1 MPTSRSTR
9 SPASIRPEP
18 DRGPGPAGRVP
29 PEPGSAA
36 GAVAGDGAGIEDG
49 AGAGTGGGGVEA
61 RTTGAWPDRSRG
73 ARILGIDP
81 GSRVTGYGVIEV
93 VPGRNRH
100 VASGCIRVA
109 GDDMAGR
116 LRRIVEGLREV
127 SARYAPS
134 ELAIE
139 RVFVNRNAES
149 ALKLGQARGAALVA
163 MPDIPVFEY
172 AATRVKQA
180 TTGSGKAS
188 KSQVQSMVRVL
199 LSLPETPPADEA
211 DALAVALC
219 HANSRDM
226 LARTRPDLRP

>member
-1 MPTSRSTR
+1 MPG
-9 SPASIRPEP
+9 PEP
-18 DRGPGPAGRVP
+18 GPGARPGGRAPPGPGRGPGP
-29 PEPGSAA
+29 EP
-36 GAVAGDGAGIEDG
+36 G
-49 AGAGTGGGGVEA
+49 AGARIGARAGVPTAGSKGT
-61 RTTGAWPDRSRG
+61 
-73 ARILGIDP
+73 RILGIDP

-93 VPGRNRH
+93 VPTGSRH

-116 LRRIVEGLREV
+116 LRRIVDGLREV
-127 SARYAPS
+127 STRYAPS

-199 LSLPETPPADEA
+199 LSLAGTPPADEA

-219 HANSRDM
+219 HAHSRDV
-226 LARTRPDLRP
+226 LARTRPPDRGP

>member
-1 MPTSRSTR
+1 MPTFRSTR
-9 SPASIRPEP
+9 SPASSRPEP
-18 DRGPGPAGRVP
+18 GSGPAGRAP
-29 PEPGSAA
+29 PGLGSEA
-36 GAVAGDGAGIEDG
+36 GGEAGTGAGIG
-49 AGAGTGGGGVEA
+49 RGAGT
-61 RTTGAWPDRSRG
+61 RTETRPAGARG

-211 DALAVALC
+211 DALAIALC

-226 LARTRPDLRP
+226 LARTRPGRHS

>member
-18 DRGPGPAGRVP
+18 DRGSGPAGRAP
-29 PEPGSAA
+29 PEPGSDI

-49 AGAGTGGGGVEA
+49 AGAGIGGGGVEA
-61 RTTGAWPDRSRG
+61 RTGPRPAGSRG

>member
-1 MPTSRSTR
+1 MP
-9 SPASIRPEP
+9 E
-18 DRGPGPAGRVP
+18 
-29 PEPGSAA
+29 PEPGP
-36 GAVAGDGAGIEDG
+36 GARPGGSTPPGPEPGAGSGPG
-49 AGAGTGGGGVEA
+49 AGARIGA
-61 RTTGAWPDRSRG
+61 RIGARAWLPTARSRG
-73 ARILGIDP
+73 TRILGIDP
-81 GSRVTGYGVIEV
+81 GSRVTGYGVIES
-93 VPGRNRH
+93 VPAGSRH
-100 VASGCIRVA
+100 VASGCIRVE

-116 LRRIVEGLREV
+116 LRRIVDGLREV

-139 RVFVNRNAES
+139 RIFVNRNAES

-199 LSLPETPPADEA
+199 LSLPGTPPADEA

-219 HANSRDM
+219 HAHSRDL
-226 LARTRPDLRP
+226 LARTRPDRGP

>member
-9 SPASIRPEP
+9 SPASTRPEP
-18 DRGPGPAGRVP
+18 DRGAGPAGRAP
-29 PEPGSAA
+29 PEPGSDI
-36 GAVAGDGAGIEDG
+36 GAVAGIEDG
-49 AGAGTGGGGVEA
+49 AGAGIGGGGVET
-61 RTTGAWPDRSRG
+61 RTGARPAGSRG

>member
-1 MPTSRSTR
+1 MPTFRSTR
-9 SPASIRPEP
+9 SPASSRPEP
-18 DRGPGPAGRVP
+18 GAGPAGRAP
-29 PEPGSAA
+29 PGLGPEA
-36 GAVAGDGAGIEDG
+36 GGEAGTGAGIG
-49 AGAGTGGGGVEA
+49 RGAGT
-61 RTTGAWPDRSRG
+61 RTETRPAGARG

-127 SARYAPS
+127 SARYAPN

-180 TTGSGKAS
+180 TTGSGRAS

-226 LARTRPDLRP
+226 LARTRPDRPS

>member
-1 MPTSRSTR
+1 MS
-9 SPASIRPEP
+9 
-18 DRGPGPAGRVP
+18 
-29 PEPGSAA
+29 
-36 GAVAGDGAGIEDG
+36 
-49 AGAGTGGGGVEA
+49 
-61 RTTGAWPDRSRG
+61 G

-81 GSRVTGYGVIEV
+81 GSRITGYGVIEAL
-93 VPGRNRH
+93 PAGNRH

-109 GDDMAGR
+109 GEDMTER

-127 SARYAPS
+127 SERYAPG

-139 RVFVNRNAES
+139 RVFVARNAES

-163 MPDIPVFEY
+163 VPHIPVFEY

-188 KSQVQSMVRVL
+188 KHQVQHMVRVL
-199 LSLPETPPADEA
+199 LSLPEAPPPDEA

-219 HANSRDM
+219 HAHSRD
-226 LARTRPDLRP
+226 LVRRIGAERHR

>member
-1 MPTSRSTR
+1 MR
-9 SPASIRPEP
+9 A
-18 DRGPGPAGRVP
+18 
-29 PEPGSAA
+29 
-36 GAVAGDGAGIEDG
+36 
-49 AGAGTGGGGVEA
+49 
-61 RTTGAWPDRSRG
+61 

-81 GSRVTGYGVIEV
+81 GSRVTGYGVIEA
-93 VPGRNRH
+93 VPAGNRH
-100 VASGCIRVA
+100 VASGCIRV
-109 GDDMAGR
+109 GDDDMAAR

-127 SARYAPS
+127 SERYAPS

-163 MPDIPVFEY
+163 VPGIPVYEY

-188 KSQVQSMVRVL
+188 KAQVQHMVRVL
-199 LSLPETPPADEA
+199 LSLPELPRTDEA

-219 HANSRDM
+219 HAHTRDL
-226 LARTRPDLRP
+226 LARLRPERQP